1 MNRWEETV
9 TRDVLKTGQ
18 LAFLLGSESRKKEG
32 DRTHIVVYNITTEM
46 TYHYSCQNLLI
57 HILIL
62 LIVAA
67 AAEVIMFY
75 FSSLR
80 RHLSSYTH
88 TKGF

>member
-1 MNRWEETV
+1 
-9 TRDVLKTGQ
+9 
-18 LAFLLGSESRKKEG
+18 
-32 DRTHIVVYNITTEM
+32 M
-46 TYHYSCQNLLI
+46 TYCYSCQNLLI

-88 TKGF
+88 TKGFWIFLFFHLAENSTASQRQVSKFFSLALSCVKH

>member
-1 MNRWEETV
+1 MRET
-9 TRDVLKTGQ
+9 G
-18 LAFLLGSESRKKEG
+18 
-32 DRTHIVVYNITTEM
+32 THMVVYNITTET
-46 TYHYSCQNLLI
+46 TYCYSCKNLLI

>member
-1 MNRWEETV
+1 MSPERKRET
-9 TRDVLKTGQ
+9 G
-18 LAFLLGSESRKKEG
+18 
-32 DRTHIVVYNITTEM
+32 THIVVYNITTEI
-46 TYHYSCQNLLI
+46 TYRYSCQNLLI
-57 HILIL
+57 HRLLL
-62 LIVAA
+62 LIVVAA